1 MATTKVMRTVPTA
14 RHKHAKSSRRT
25 RRPLV
30 PALAAAVLTLTS
42 VGVAV
47 WPGRG
52 DDADTSGSITAL
64 EAEPERDLP
73 ASRSLP
79 ERLAVSRPSLSP
91 TITPTTPAPTPT
103 ETPTPAPTV
112 AGYMFVTAGLNVR
125 TGPAQDAEVL
135 TVLARGTKVGVTGT
149 TDASWTQI
157 IHEEQVAWVSS
168 DYLSTTEPPAKTDVG
183 ISFAECE
190 SGSAVEAGLTPDAI
204 RVHRAVCAEFP
215 DVTSYGGVRSGEGE
229 HSTGRALDIMVS
241 SSSLGDAI
249 AAWVRD
255 NYDALGVS
263 EILWSQQIW
272 TVERSSEGWRWLED
286 RGSATANHYDHVHVT
301 VYGDSGG

>member
-14 RHKHAKSSRRT
+14 RHKHAKSSQPT
-25 RRPLV
+25 RRLV
-30 PALAAAVLTLTS
+30 LPALAAVVLALPA

-52 DDADTSGSITAL
+52 DDTSGSIRAL
-64 EAEPERDLP
+64 EGKPERNLP
-73 ASRSLP
+73 ASRDLP
-79 ERLAVSRPSLSP
+79 ERLAMSRPSLSP

-103 ETPTPAPTV
+103 ETPTPTPTV
-112 AGYMFVTAGLNVR
+112 VAYMFVTTGLNVR

-149 TDASWTQI
+149 TEGSWTQI
-157 IHEEQVAWVSS
+157 IHDERVAWVSS
-168 DYLSTTEPPAKTDVG
+168 DYLSTTEPPAESDDG

-215 DVTSYGGVRSGEGE
+215 DVTSYGGVRSGSGE

>member
-1 MATTKVMRTVPTA
+1 M
-14 RHKHAKSSRRT
+14 
-25 RRPLV
+25 
-30 PALAAAVLTLTS
+30 
-42 VGVAV
+42 
-47 WPGRG
+47 
-52 DDADTSGSITAL
+52 
-64 EAEPERDLP
+64 
-73 ASRSLP
+73 
-79 ERLAVSRPSLSP
+79 SRPSLTP

-103 ETPTPAPTV
+103 ETPTPTPTV
-112 AGYMFVTAGLNVR
+112 VAYMFVTTGLNVR

-149 TDASWTQI
+149 TEGSWTQI
-157 IHEEQVAWVSS
+157 IHDEQVAWVSS
-168 DYLSTTEPPAKTDVG
+168 DYLSTTEPPAETDDG

-215 DVTSYGGVRSGEGE
+215 DVTSYGGVRSGSGE